1 MSWTDLGTL
10 SVTPSSCAVE
20 VGAFSLA
27 EGDDTLWVNIRKIGE
42 DKCPWP
48 WSYGILSWRTANGNE
63 LGSCK
68 AYTEDNGEVFR
79 LGVGLSPLQRT
90 GTVIYEPRSFNLSW
104 VKTGHPLT
112 LNFQAQSGNTSGGG
126 SGGERGG
133 AVTGVLADT
142 ADSFLSY
149 SIREDFAYLLLR

>member
-1 MSWTDLGTL
+1 MSWVDLGT
-10 SVTPSSCAVE
+10 STVTPTSCAVE
-20 VGAFSLA
+20 VGVFTLA

-48 WSYGILSWRTANGNE
+48 WSYGILSWRTDYGNE
-63 LGSCK
+63 LGSVK
-68 AYTEDNGEVFR
+68 AYTEDDGEVFR

-104 VKTGHPLT
+104 VKAGHPLT
-112 LNFQAQSGNTSGGG
+112 LNFQAQGGNTSSGG
-126 SGGERGG
+126 SSGERDG
-133 AVTGVLADT
+133 AVTGILAD
-142 ADSFLSY
+142 ANNAFLSY